1 MTRVLIAYD
10 ASDAARAALAAAA
23 ALFPAAETIVV
34 TVHPPSPEP
43 ESAGMA
49 RVALPESVI
58 REGLENMRSEHER
71 EAQETADA
79 GAAAFAFLA
88 GHEAGTAIVPGASA
102 WRALRDEA
110 VRSEADVLVCGT
122 HAKSRLD
129 RWMLGSTASS
139 LVHHLELPLLIVPE
153 GEADFAGPVM
163 AGYDDS
169 EGARA
174 ALRFAAAHLG
184 ARPVVVGHGW
194 QSPTRHT
201 LRGHALAG
209 SRVGVLEEY
218 AKAVDEVAAEVAQ
231 DTAAEGAAFARE
243 LGLDASVGDV
253 RVRSRRVARAARRRA
268 RGAGGRGAGR
278 LARPRRGRVDRPRVR
293 GVRPRARRLAPGPGG
308 SRGWRRKRPAERDE
322 LTSPRWGA
330 VSSVRPRRPR
340 RSESP
345 GNARRPGRSRHG
357 DRRRP

>member
-88 GHEAGTAIVPGASA
+88 GHDAATAIVPGASA

-110 VRSEADVLVCGT
+110 VRCDADVLVCGT
-122 HAKSRLD
+122 HAKGRLD

-153 GEADFAGPVM
+153 GEA
-163 AGYDDS
+163 
-169 EGARA
+169 E
-174 ALRFAAAHLG
+174 
-184 ARPVVVGHGW
+184 
-194 QSPTRHT
+194 
-201 LRGHALAG
+201 LRGAGDGGLRRLRGRSGGVAL
-209 SRVGVLEEY
+209 
-218 AKAVDEVAAEVAQ
+218 
-231 DTAAEGAAFARE
+231 
-243 LGLDASVGDV
+243 
-253 RVRSRRVARAARRRA
+253 RRRA
-268 RGAGGRGAGR
+268 SRRAADRGRPR
-278 LARPRRGRVDRPRVR
+278 LAVADPAHPARPCPRGLAASACWRSTRRPSTRLRPRSPRTPP
-293 GVRPRARRLAPGPGG
+293 PRARRSPASSAWTPRRRRTSPVTASGARCSTARSRREAAALLVG
-308 SRGWRRKRPAERDE
+308 SRGR
-322 LTSPRWGA
+322 GA
-330 VSSVRPRRPR
+330 VASTVLGSVASGLVHAAALPVLVVPGGGVENAPQ
-340 RSESP
+340 SET
-345 GNARRPGRSRHG
+345 N
-357 DRRRP
+357 